1 MPYLYC
7 AEDGEAYLRSHEGRS
22 EESYEGEG
30 ITVTKGS
37 LIVEGCRCDKC
48 NIPMSEGEIGYLIM
62 HWLPDMSEEFVMYDF
77 GYERD
82 YMDFELEDITVLGW
96 EWPE

>member
-1 MPYLYC
+1 MPRLYC
-7 AEDGEAYLRSHEGRS
+7 TKDGEAYLKSHVGRS

-30 ITVTKGS
+30 ITVTKGQLLDS
-37 LIVEGCRCDKC
+37 CWVCDKC
-48 NIPMSEGEIGYLIM
+48 NASLKEGDMAYLIM
-62 HWLPDMSEEFVMYDF
+62 NWLPDMYEDFLYYDF

-96 EWPE
+96 EWPK